1 MLLEI
6 KKEKD
11 KYVII
16 NPPQKVGS
24 HFWVEIEANKI
35 ITIPKANKKSES
47 NIYKTVKT
55 MALKYPDNEFFKISL
70 ELTPNNYSA
79 DGGLNNKTLLNEA
92 LADKYG
98 I

>member
-11 KYVII
+11 KYVLI
-16 NPPQKVGS
+16 NPPQKAGS

-35 ITIPKANKKSES
+35 ISIPRDTKKTDSD
-47 NIYKTVKT
+47 IYKAVKV
-55 MALKYPDNEFFKISL
+55 MASKYPDNEFLKISL
-70 ELTPNNYSA
+70 ELTPNNYSSA
-79 DGGLNNKTLLNEA
+79 EELKNESLLNEA